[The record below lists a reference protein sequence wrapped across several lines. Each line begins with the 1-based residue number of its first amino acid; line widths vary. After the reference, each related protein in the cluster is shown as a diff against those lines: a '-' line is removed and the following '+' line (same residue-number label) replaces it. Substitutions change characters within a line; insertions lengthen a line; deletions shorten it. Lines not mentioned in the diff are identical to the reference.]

1 MINPGI
7 FREYDIRGRAETD
20 LSDVSITAIGL
31 ALASLLTE
39 RGATTVALGQDV
51 RLTSPRIASALTE
64 TLLSR
69 GISILAIGTVPTPL
83 LYYSLFVLP
92 VSGGVMVT
100 ASHNPAPD
108 NGIKMAIGRETIYGG
123 EILTLRDRAIA
134 FEKAPP
140 PPFPGSRGSRTV
152 ESVRERYIREIASKM
167 GPLPLFGGRPL
178 RVVVDCGNATAGL
191 LVRDLYEALGVE
203 ADYLFEEPDGRFP
216 NHHPDPTIPE
226 NLAVLTRNVREKK
239 ADLGLA
245 FDGDSDRI
253 GACDGEGK
261 ILFGDQ
267 LMALFAE
274 DLLKKRPGSRVI
286 SEVKASRFL
295 YDRIR
300 ELGGIPDMY
309 KAGHSLI
316 KARMKETKAPL
327 AGEMSGHIFFAD
339 EYYGY
344 DDALYAGARLM
355 ALVARKGRPLAEM
368 VAAFPRTFSTPE
380 LRRECPDEK
389 KFAVVERLKERL
401 ATRNLEINAIDGIRV
416 EFPDGWGLVRASN
429 TQPALVLRF
438 EGATP
443 SRLSEIR
450 DLLTGELAR
459 AMESEGLD
467 PALATRDASH
477 H

>member
-20 LSDVSITAIGL
+20 LSDPSITAIGL

-51 RLTSPRIASALTE
+51 RLTSPRIASTLTE

-140 PPFPGSRGSRTV
+140 PPFLGPRGSRTV

>member
-69 GISILAIGTVPTPL
+69 GISILDIGTVPTPL

-167 GPLPLFGGRPL
+167 GHLPLYGGRPL

-191 LVRDLYEALGVE
+191 LVRDLYKALGVE

>member
-20 LSDVSITAIGL
+20 LSDPSITAIGL

-51 RLTSPRIASALTE
+51 RLTSPRIASTLTE

-69 GISILAIGTVPTPL
+69 GISILDIGTVPTPL

-140 PPFPGSRGSRTV
+140 PPFLGPRGSRTV

-477 H
+477 S

>member
-20 LSDVSITAIGL
+20 LSDASITAIGL

-401 ATRNLEINAIDGIRV
+401 ATRDLEINAIDGIRV

-477 H
+477 S